1 MRGVVTGPE
10 VRITSYWFRGVGATL
25 ADQRRAPWHERL
37 PLGDWACKNR
47 QSHAQGEN
55 LMPLRYSRSKVNSEK
70 YVKLLHVRIMAHLMR
85 VVQVPVTWDKTRES
99 VEEMDIQKI
108 RNEIAA
114 N

>member
-1 MRGVVTGPE
+1 
-10 VRITSYWFRGVGATL
+10 
-25 ADQRRAPWHERL
+25 
-37 PLGDWACKNR
+37 
-47 QSHAQGEN
+47 
-55 LMPLRYSRSKVNSEK
+55 VNSEK
-70 YVKLLHVRIMAHLMR
+70 YVKLLHVRIMARLMR